1 MAEVFVLGGGTPTP
15 TGFRPVSPKT
25 VNHQTPPP
33 NHGPQF
39 QAKFG
44 VSEEEAD
51 GTGDLLVRGTRPTP
65 SPPHS
70 RRPSNR

>member
-33 NHGPQF
+33 ITVHS
-39 QAKFG
+39 
-44 VSEEEAD
+44 SELSSVFRKKKPTAQ
-51 GTGDLLVRGTRPTP
+51 GIGSSGDSANAVATT
-65 SPPHS
+65 
-70 RRPSNR
+70 